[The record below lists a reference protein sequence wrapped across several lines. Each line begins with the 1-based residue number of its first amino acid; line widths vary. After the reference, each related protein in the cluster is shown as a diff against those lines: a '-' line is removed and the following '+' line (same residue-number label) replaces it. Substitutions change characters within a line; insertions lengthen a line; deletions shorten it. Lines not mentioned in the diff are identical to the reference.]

1 MCAAVCC
8 PPRSNGSI
16 EAILALIA
24 LFAVTC
30 CSRALCNGWND
41 LPHTCEYLRV
51 FRRIFLPHRAQDV
64 INNSACL
71 HGGRVGVSTDVSA
84 NVSADVLSIFNSAT
98 NKKERC

>member
-1 MCAAVCC
+1 MCTAVCC
-8 PPRSNGSI
+8 TPRSNGSI

-24 LFAVTC
+24 LFAATC
-30 CSRALCNGWND
+30 CSNALCIGWKD

-51 FRRIFLPHRAQDV
+51 FRRIFLPQRAQDV

>member
-8 PPRSNGSI
+8 TPRSNGSI

-24 LFAVTC
+24 LFAATC
-30 CSRALCNGWND
+30 CSNALCNGWND

-51 FRRIFLPHRAQDV
+51 FRRIFLPQRAQVV

-71 HGGRVGVSTDVSA
+71 HGGRVGVSA
-84 NVSADVLSIFNSAT
+84 NVSADVSVDVSSIFNSAT

>member
-8 PPRSNGSI
+8 TPRSNSSI

-24 LFAVTC
+24 
-30 CSRALCNGWND
+30 SRALCIGWND

-51 FRRIFLPHRAQDV
+51 FKRIFLPQRAQAV

-71 HGGRVGVSTDVSA
+71 HGGRVGVSA
-84 NVSADVLSIFNSAT
+84 NVSADVSVDVSSI
-98 NKKERC
+98 

>member
-1 MCAAVCC
+1 MCVAVCC
-8 PPRSNGSI
+8 TPRSNGSI

-24 LFAVTC
+24 LFAATC
-30 CSRALCNGWND
+30 CSNALCIGWND

-51 FRRIFLPHRAQDV
+51 FRRIFLPQRAQDV

-84 NVSADVLSIFNSAT
+84 DVSVDVSSISNCAT
-98 NKKERC
+98 KKK

>member
-8 PPRSNGSI
+8 TPRSNGSI

-24 LFAVTC
+24 LFAATC
-30 CSRALCNGWND
+30 CSRALCIGWND

-51 FRRIFLPHRAQDV
+51 LRRILRPQRAQAV

-71 HGGRVGVSTDVSA
+71 HGGRAGVSTDVSA
-84 NVSADVLSIFNSAT
+84 DVSADVSSI
-98 NKKERC
+98 